1 MSDTI
6 FALSSGGLPSGVA
19 VVRISGPLV
28 RFVLETTIGHV
39 PKPRRAALRT
49 VHGERGEAI
58 DRGLVLFFPAP
69 ASFTGED
76 VAEFQ
81 LHGGRA
87 VVAAFLAFLA
97 PHTGLRLA
105 EAGEFTR
112 RAFDNGQLD
121 LTEAEGLADLISAET
136 EAQRRQALRLAGGAF
151 RSRAEDWRRRLID
164 LRARV
169 EADLDFSDEDDV
181 PDDVSGAIGIDIAR
195 LREEMER
202 ELIAGRRGERIR
214 DGFDVVILGR
224 PNAGKSSLVNTL
236 AERDVAIVTDVP
248 GTTRDVLEVRL
259 DLDGYAVTLVD
270 TAGLR
275 DGGGVIEVEGM
286 RRGRARAAAAD
297 LILWLDE
304 LGEGPPQDVRALGVE
319 ILCLRTKS
327 DLRGPV
333 EDNPSV
339 SVYDRSS
346 IDALLGHLTE
356 HAAKHLSGEPPLVSR
371 ARQRECVRQ
380 AIEALGKA
388 EPLDLPIEIVAD
400 QLRQAGDALGR
411 LTGRI
416 DVEEVLG
423 SIFSTFCI
431 GK

>member
-39 PKPRRAALRT
+39 PKRRRAALRT

-97 PHTGLRLA
+97 THTGLRLA

-164 LRARV
+164 LRSRV

-275 DGGGVIEVEGM
+275 DGGDVIEVEGM

-319 ILCLRTKS
+319 ILSLRTKS

-333 EDNPSV
+333 EGNPSV

-346 IDALLGHLTE
+346 IDALLDLLTE